1 MLSFFPRFVFA
12 APAGDA
18 RGMSYFGG
26 LPTGLPSQQWPI
38 CAECDTPL
46 TFLFQ
51 LGPGPHAPRIPH
63 DQVAMIFTCETDEV
77 CDFWSHDSGA
87 NAVLLRDIAG
97 LGTQPTTPPASLS
110 EYSTAVL
117 TRAWVADWAG
127 TGTAATAEEIATFDD
142 PDAYV
147 QLDES
152 VVAPYGYEFEH
163 ATRTGDVPLWTAD
176 GPTDEP
182 PLPRRF
188 VFQIAVALRI
198 TDAPEG
204 EEYLSEANFMS
215 DGRGFLF
222 DTRPDDARPVLAFE
236 MSR

>member
-18 RGMSYFGG
+18 RTTSYFGG
-26 LPTGLPSQQWPI
+26 LPTGLPAQQWPI

-46 TFLFQ
+46 PFLFQ
-51 LGPGPHAPRIPH
+51 LSPGSHAPRIPH

-87 NAVLLRDIAG
+87 NAVLLRPVAE
-97 LGTQPTTPPASLS
+97 LGTQPTPPPASAS
-110 EYSTAVL
+110 EYRTVVL
-117 TRAWVADWAG
+117 TRAWVADWAR
-127 TGTAATAEEIATFDD
+127 TGTAATAAEAAMFED
-142 PDAYV
+142 PDAYME
-147 QLDES
+147 LDES
-152 VVAPYGYEFEH
+152 AVAPHGYEVEF
-163 ATRTGDVPLWTAD
+163 ATRTAE

-188 VFQIAVALRI
+188 VFQIANTLRI

-222 DTRPDDARPVLAFE
+222 DIRPDAALPVLAFE